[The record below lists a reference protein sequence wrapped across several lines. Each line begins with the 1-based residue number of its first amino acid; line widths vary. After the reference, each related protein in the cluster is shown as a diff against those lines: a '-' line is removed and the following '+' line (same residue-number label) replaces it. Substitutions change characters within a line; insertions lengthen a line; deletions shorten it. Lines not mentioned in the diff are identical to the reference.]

1 MEFNSQTCTTI
12 YQSEK
17 LIKLGL
23 DRETAD
29 MFHLRVVGDSEDEFD
44 VNNFTECTE
53 GIYDIHSYPSE
64 DTIPAWSL
72 HRLIDLMPKY
82 IHLDN
87 FEDTKYYLTLRPSCL
102 LKVCYKQDNNN
113 WLYGSESSDLFDAII
128 DVIEY
133 LILGKHFDKQ
143 YLN

>member
-1 MEFNSQTCTTI
+1 MKFNSQTCTTI
-12 YQSEK
+12 YQSER
-17 LIKLGL
+17 LLKLGL

-29 MFHLRVVGDSEDEFD
+29 LFHLRVVGHAEDEFD
-44 VNNFTECTE
+44 VNNFVEQTNAVY
-53 GIYDIHSYPSE
+53 GICAYPSE

-72 HRLIDLMPKY
+72 HKLIDLMPEY
-82 IHLDN
+82 IHFDS
-87 FEDTKYYLTLRPSCL
+87 FEDTKYYLTLRPYCL
-102 LKVCYKQDNNN
+102 LKVSYKQDSGN
-113 WLYGSESSDLFDAII
+113 WLYGSESSNLFDAII